1 MRTSPRL
8 MPYSTC
14 YQEENAM
21 YFDRPLQTYIDELAS
36 SQPTPGGGSASALGG
51 AMGAALASMVARLTL
66 NKPEYADVREQIE
79 DLLQQTETIRAR
91 FQLLMQA
98 DIDVYGLLSK
108 SYKMP
113 RGSDEE
119 RTVRSAAIQQALKSA
134 ALVPLEM
141 VERSAQLVQCC
152 QRIALIGN
160 IQVLSDVATGTL
172 FASSAGA
179 GAAWMVRAN
188 LQSMKDEELVNELSD
203 RLSTALN
210 LITVGS
216 QQVLEVVGERA

>member
-1 MRTSPRL
+1 
-8 MPYSTC
+8 MPYSIC

-21 YFDRPLQTYIDELAS
+21 YFDEPLQTYIDELAS
-36 SQPTPGGGSASALGG
+36 AQPTPGGGSASALGG

-79 DLLQQTETIRAR
+79 DLLQQSEAIRAR

-98 DIDVYGLLSK
+98 DIDAYGLLSN

-119 RTVRSAAIQQALKSA
+119 RAMRSAAIQQALKSA

-210 LITVGS
+210 LITIGS